1 MDALLTT
8 FIAALLA
15 EFGDKTQ
22 LLVIALAARH
32 PRALPLIAGVAVGA
46 LASNIIAAVIG
57 VLLGGFVTMRAA
69 SLLLAVALVFAG
81 VAGLMLKRA
90 EDADARWRGGA
101 FLTAAAGAFA
111 LEIGDKTQ
119 FLTVALAARLD
130 SFAWA
135 AAGATLGVIVA
146 SIPAAL
152 LGRQMA
158 DAVPMRP
165 IRIGIALLFLLAGFI
180 VTINALQLV

>member
-46 LASNIIAAVIG
+46 LASNLIAALVG
-57 VLLGGFVTMRAA
+57 VLLNGFITMRAA

-81 VAGLMLKRA
+81 VAGLMLKRS

-111 LEIGDKTQ
+111 LEVGDKTQ

-130 SFAWA
+130 SFALA
-135 AAGATLGVIVA
+135 ATGATAGVIVA
-146 SIPAAL
+146 SLPAAL
-152 LGRQMA
+152 LGRHMVE
-158 DAVPMRP
+158 AVPMRP
-165 IRIGIALLFLLAGFI
+165 TRIVIALLFLLLGFI
-180 VTINALQLV
+180 VTVGALQLV